1 MAPADREKA
10 SELAVLVAE
19 LGLVTTVIYRAR
31 RTVVSKDTRAYISLE
46 VALIG
51 NKQRQNRKKPA
62 IEKSIQSYFWS
73 DFLLLAQA
81 NETLF
86 HYRW

>member
-31 RTVVSKDTRAYISLE
+31 RTVVSKDTRAYTSLE
-46 VALIG
+46 AVLIG

-73 DFLLLAQA
+73 DFSTARA
-81 NETLF
+81 SE
-86 HYRW
+86 